1 MPVPL
6 QWVIGTLT
14 VWHGIVLAGFVILNL
29 WPRPES
35 GRQLPLPMRVWASF
49 VIPVTL
55 YCMVSLIVGQ
65 VVGDR
70 FPWSMLW
77 PAGLMLGAL
86 VSSIFLAVTLAAVW
100 HTRGRKTVPVAMVM
114 IVPPLAAVF
123 FGLFFTSVWWIFP
136 RVIEWGGLLDFPEAP
151 WGVHLYRA
159 P

>member
-14 VWHGIVLAGFVILNL
+14 IWHGIFLAGFVIINL
-29 WPRPES
+29 WPRPQSE
-35 GRQLPLPMRVWASF
+35 RQLPMPMRIWASF
-49 VIPVTL
+49 VIPVIL
-55 YCMVSLIVGQ
+55 YCMVSLIAGQ

-70 FPWSMLW
+70 FTWSMLW

-100 HTRGRKTVPVAMVM
+100 HTRGRQAGPIAMGF

-123 FGLFFTSVWWIFP
+123 FGLFFSCVWWIFP
-136 RVIEWGGLLDFPEAP
+136 RVIEWGGLIDFPEAS